1 LPFMFSSG
9 FRFISILLLCYVE
22 FCVDMLI

>member
-9 FRFISILLLCYVE
+9 FRFISILLLYYVE